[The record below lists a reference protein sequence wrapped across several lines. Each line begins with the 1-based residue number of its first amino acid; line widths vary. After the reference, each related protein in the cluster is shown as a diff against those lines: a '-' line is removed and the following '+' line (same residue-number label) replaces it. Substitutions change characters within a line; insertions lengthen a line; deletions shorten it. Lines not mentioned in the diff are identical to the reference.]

1 MTHNVTKI
9 EDNKWL
15 VEVSFHDEGV
25 DRTTSNKVIGTE
37 EQAHAY
43 AATLARD
50 YRENNA
56 DLFPLPEVEEEGMM
70 EDIE

>member
-1 MTHNVTKI
+1 MTHRITKLN
-9 EDNKWL
+9 ENKWL
-15 VEVSFHDEGV
+15 VEVDFLDEGV
-25 DRTTSNKVIGTE
+25 DRSASNTVIGSE

-43 AATLARD
+43 ATTLARD

-56 DLFPLPEVEEEGMM
+56 DLFPLPEESVEGMM